1 MSLTDQIQPLL
12 DKRLP
17 AALVAAF
24 LLQSAGA
31 LFWAGSA
38 AERISVL
45 ERNQAEDRTAVERVA
60 VLEDQIATMKQ
71 TLDRIESKLDRTPR
85 FSPPVYGGS
94 AAGGEG
100 GER

>member
-45 ERNQAEDRTAVERVA
+45 ERN
-60 VLEDQIATMKQ
+60 
-71 TLDRIESKLDRTPR
+71 
-85 FSPPVYGGS
+85 
-94 AAGGEG
+94 
-100 GER
+100 